1 MANGLSNGD
10 SLASLSDDALVEI
23 AAALETR
30 HTILVAELEKIAV
43 TVGLEWR
50 KLCNAGVKLGLNAA
64 LALAGIISAPV
75 TFGLS
80 LLLTAGSA
88 GMILWD
94 GMDFA
99 RDLASHRSNRRQ
111 LREIREQADD
121 IEAQL
126 ALLIAEMEARTGD

>member
-1 MANGLSNGD
+1 
-10 SLASLSDDALVEI
+10 
-23 AAALETR
+23 
-30 HTILVAELEKIAV
+30 
-43 TVGLEWR
+43 
-50 KLCNAGVKLGLNAA
+50 
-64 LALAGIISAPV
+64 
-75 TFGLS
+75 
-80 LLLTAGSA
+80 
-88 GMILWD
+88 MILWD